1 MFIQRLIS
9 VCLLLCLGLQPVWA
23 LDSSTGTSTN
33 VQVVSTV
40 SVNVNSSN
48 GVVGKVIDLQTVS
61 AISSEHARRGSTVY
75 AKTMQEVKNNQNKV
89 IIAKGSDV
97 QLTIDEVKK
106 RRGHDTAGYVRLA
119 SGSTTDTEGNSVRL
133 GLTYE
138 EGNEKQKPKAGQVCL
153 SVLGV
158 ALILVPFG
166 YFNKGDE
173 AYIPSG
179 TVIKASVL
187 GN

>member
-23 LDSSTGTSTN
+23 LDST
-33 VQVVSTV
+33 
-40 SVNVNSSN
+40 
-48 GVVGKVIDLQTVS
+48 VGKTVDLQIVS
-61 AISSEHARRGSTVY
+61 AVSSEHARRGSTVY

-89 IIAKGSDV
+89 VIVKGSDV

-119 SGSTTDTEGNSVRL
+119 GGSTTDTEGNSVRL

-138 EGNEKQKPKAGQVCL
+138 EGNEIQKAKKGQQWL
-153 SVLGV
+153 SALGIG
-158 ALILVPFG
+158 LTFVPFG